1 MEKEQN
7 VLNIRASKKALDIIY
22 AVLIFVLGLLL
33 VLLRSANEILSYVF
47 GSLFILIAVISL
59 ILDITSKKKTITS
72 TAPVAISLFA
82 MGLIAIIYKLPIEQ
96 FIVYC
101 LIVLGSYL
109 LIEMII
115 DIAMKRDKKLLII
128 KGIVG
133 IVIITLAVLYLSIKD
148 FRNVLFIIIGILLM
162 AFAVVRLTL
171 IIADLVRKNDSYN
184 ML

>member
-1 MEKEQN
+1 
-7 VLNIRASKKALDIIY
+7 
-22 AVLIFVLGLLL
+22 
-33 VLLRSANEILSYVF
+33 
-47 GSLFILIAVISL
+47 
-59 ILDITSKKKTITS
+59 
-72 TAPVAISLFA
+72 

-133 IVIITLAVLYLSIKD
+133 IVIITLAVLYLSIED

-184 ML
+184 MQ

>member
-59 ILDITSKKKTITS
+59 ILDIATKKKTITS
-72 TAPVAISLFA
+72 TAPAAISLFA

-96 FIVYC
+96 FIVYS

-109 LIEMII
+109 IIEMII
-115 DIAMKRDKKLLII
+115 DIAMKRDKKLLLI

-133 IVIITLAVLYLSIKD
+133 ILIITLAVLYLSIED

-162 AFAVVRLTL
+162 AFAATRLTF

-184 ML
+184 MQ

>member
-59 ILDITSKKKTITS
+59 ILDISTNKRTMTS
-72 TAPVAISLFA
+72 TAPIAISLFA

-101 LIVLGSYL
+101 LIVLGAYL
-109 LIEMII
+109 LIEMCI
-115 DIAMKRDKKLLII
+115 DLAMKRDKKLLVL
-128 KGIVG
+128 KGLIG
-133 IVIITLAVLYLSIKD
+133 AILIALSILYLCFDD
-148 FRNVLFIIIGILLM
+148 FRSILFIIIGVLLM
-162 AFAVVRLTL
+162 ISAVTRLTF
-171 IIADLVRKNDSYN
+171 IIVDLVRKNDSYN
-184 ML
+184 MQ